1 MEKCWFDD
9 KEMHSVYEVLKKKYK
24 ELYEKT
30 SIPYV
35 GKYTYDYSGLI
46 LFAYN
51 LPDKQLLLTVT
62 SAKKI
67 TFTLK
72 VGVSYVDASRSIELK
87 GKPREMVMWEWFD
100 FENNDELLKMVEIMT
115 FLA

>member
-1 MEKCWFDD
+1 MAKDWFDD

-24 ELYEKT
+24 ELYKKT

-35 GKYTYDYSGLI
+35 GKYTYGYSGLI

-51 LPDKQLLLTVT
+51 MPDKQLLLTVT

-72 VGVSYVDASRSIELK
+72 VGVSYVDASGSIDLK
-87 GKPREMVMWEWFD
+87 GNPREMILWEWFD
-100 FENNDELLKMVEIMT
+100 FENTDELLKMVDIMT
-115 FLA
+115 FFA